1 MKGGEGVNVRGVD
14 RNENQ
19 AREARNAYYKAWRAA
34 NKERLKVYYK
44 EWRGNNPDK
53 VKQYQD
59 NYWQKKA
66 AQNGEAAAA
75 EGR

>member
-1 MKGGEGVNVRGVD
+1 MNIRSVD
-14 RNENQ
+14 RKAKNLENQ
-19 AREARNAYYKAWRAA
+19 AREARNAYARAWRAR
-34 NKERLKVYYK
+34 NR
-44 EWRGNNPDK
+44 DK
-53 VKQYQD
+53 VRQYNE

>member
-1 MKGGEGVNVRGVD
+1 MNIRCVD
-14 RNENQ
+14 RKAKNLENQ
-19 AREARNAYYKAWRAA
+19 AREARNAYARAWRAR
-34 NKERLKVYYK
+34 NR
-44 EWRGNNPDK
+44 DK
-53 VKQYQD
+53 VRQYNE